1 MTVAFRLNYGLQQ
14 IERGVSVIYLLDT
27 SDIDAIDSL
36 IQYYPIDGVTTNP
49 SIISHA
55 KKPLK
60 DCIKDIRRCI
70 GEERMLHVQPISL
83 LADDMVEESLKLRE
97 MVNGNFYAKIP
108 VCQQGI
114 KAIQMLK
121 KEGIQVTA
129 TAIFTQQQALI
140 AAKAGADFVAPYVN
154 RLDNISSDGIKVVED
169 IMRLMSIFKFSTKV
183 LAASFKN
190 VEQIHKV
197 SLTGAHAVTINPELF
212 GNLIYHPLTEK
223 SINDFIADGKPY
235 YNL

>member
-1 MTVAFRLNYGLQQ
+1 M
-14 IERGVSVIYLLDT
+14 IYLLDT

-49 SIISHA
+49 SIISQA
-55 KKPLK
+55 KKSVK
-60 DCIKDIRRCI
+60 DTIKDIRRCI
-70 GEERMLHVQPISL
+70 GEDLMLHVQPISL
-83 LADDMVEESLKLRE
+83 LADDMVKESLKLRE
-97 MVNGNFYAKIP
+97 MVKGNFYAKIP

-169 IMRLMSIFKFSTKV
+169 IMRLMSIFNFSTKV

-190 VEQIHKV
+190 VEQVHKV

-223 SINDFIADGKPY
+223 SINDFIIDGKPY
-235 YNL
+235 YDL